1 MCKQYYRVRLR
12 PSSNQASE
20 IIYNDLD
27 KLKKDLIY
35 CNLVSLS
42 SGVDVDNIFK
52 FKARMISM
60 RTERSH
66 QMMQY
71 SRFIRDNH
79 GYMAAGDVVFTEDNL
94 KRLSKSLVFK
104 ILSTP
109 TPE

>member
-1 MCKQYYRVRLR
+1 MTLYKTLRDHKISMCKQYYRVRLR

-27 KLKKDLIY
+27 KLKKDFIY

-60 RTERSH
+60 RTER
-66 QMMQY
+66 
-71 SRFIRDNH
+71 
-79 GYMAAGDVVFTEDNL
+79 
-94 KRLSKSLVFK
+94 
-104 ILSTP
+104 
-109 TPE
+109 